1 VNPGARGRPPKRLR
15 LWGRLSAGLTE
26 GAPLFPLVV
35 LFGLNAVDELDRTAF
50 NVLTPEIRRSFGLDI
65 SGVLGMVALIE
76 VVAILLGLPLSYW
89 ADRRS
94 RVRIATAG
102 ASLWGTCSVL
112 TGLSPTVWLLAASR
126 AGAGMGRAVVTPTH
140 FSLLA
145 DYYPVDI
152 RPKVFGTHRA
162 ANSVGQFVG
171 PILAGLLG
179 YWFGWR
185 APFLFFI
192 LPTAVFVM
200 LALRLK
206 EPTRGAHERRAVGA
220 DEAAAM
226 TEEEPPGFGEGWR
239 MLWGVRSLRRIWYSL
254 PFAAAVI
261 VGFGSLFAI
270 FYEQEFGLN
279 SAQRGLASAIAEP
292 AQILGLVAGIPI
304 ANRLL
309 RRDPALVLRFVALVG
324 VIVAACFATLSIT
337 PYLSVVIFMNM
348 LIAAAAAVL
357 SPGVYSI
364 LSLAMPPRARSQGFA
379 VSALWILP
387 GLALFPIIGHLADT
401 QGVRP
406 ALFVLSLPLLIAGFL
421 LASAGKFVN
430 ADIERARTTARAR
443 SEALLARSR
452 GEGKLLVVRDLDVAY
467 DGVQVLFGV
476 DFEVAE
482 GEIVALLGTN
492 GAGKSTLLRAISGV
506 LEPTG
511 GAVVFDGRDLTGM
524 APHKVTALGVA
535 QVPGGRGVFPSL
547 TVAENLRVAG
557 WALTTSTKAELR
569 AAMAAAAA
577 HFPVLVERWNE
588 PAGVLSGGEQ
598 QMLALA
604 QAFVSRPRL
613 LLIDELS
620 LGLAPTVVAR
630 LLEVVREIRAQG
642 TTVVLVEQSVST
654 ALELADRAYFM
665 EKGEIRFEGPAAG
678 LLERPDLLRAV
689 FLGSTPTRTES
700 VSVRIPAAGPEPG
713 AGAVVLEVDGLAKGF
728 GAVRAVDGVSFS
740 VPAGRILGIIGPN
753 GAGKTTLFD
762 LVSGFLAPD
771 AGRVVLAGR
780 DVTTLPA
787 DARARLGLG
796 RSFQDARLFPS
807 LTVFE
812 ALALALDRHV
822 EVGDPVATAL
832 GLRAVARSEACVA
845 RRVSEIIELM
855 GLGRYSDA
863 FVSELSTGTRRL
875 VDLGCALAHEPTVL
889 LLDEPSSGI
898 AQRESEALAP
908 VLRDIRDATGA
919 ALLVVEHDMPLVTG
933 VADELIALD
942 LGRILARGLPSEVVA
957 DPAVVSAYLG
967 AAQE

>member
-1 VNPGARGRPPKRLR
+1 
-15 LWGRLSAGLTE
+15 
-26 GAPLFPLVV
+26 V

-50 NVLTPEIRRSFGLDI
+50 NVLTPEIRRSFSLDI

-76 VVAILLGLPLSYW
+76 VVAILLGLPLAYW

-102 ASLWGTCSVL
+102 ASLWGTFSVL

-152 RPKVFGTHRA
+152 RPKVYGTHRA

-185 APFLFFI
+185 APFIFFV

-200 LALRLK
+200 LALRLQ
-206 EPTRGAHERRAVGA
+206 EPPRGAHERRAIGA
-220 DEAAAM
+220 DEEAAL
-226 TEEEPPGFGEGWR
+226 TEDEPPGFGEGWR

-279 SAQRGLASAIAEP
+279 SAQRGLAAAVAEP

-348 LIAAAAAVL
+348 LIAGAAAVL

-452 GEGKLLVVRDLDVAY
+452 GEGKLLVVRGLDVAY

-511 GAVVFDGRDLTGM
+511 GAVVFDGRDLTGI

-557 WALTTSTKAELR
+557 WALTASRAELR
-569 AAMAAAAA
+569 EAMAAAAA

-630 LLEVVREIRAQG
+630 LLEVVREMRAQG

-665 EKGEIRFEGPAAG
+665 EKGEIRFEGSAAG
-678 LLERPDLLRAV
+678 LLERADLLRAV
-689 FLGSTPTRTES
+689 FLGSTPNRS
-700 VSVRIPAAGPEPG
+700 VSGSVRIPVAGPEPG
-713 AGAVVLEVDGLAKGF
+713 PGAAVLEVDGLAKGF
-728 GAVRAVDGVSFS
+728 GAVRAVDGVSFRL
-740 VPAGRILGIIGPN
+740 PAGRILGIIGPN

-787 DARARLGLG
+787 HARARLGLG

-812 ALALALDRHV
+812 ALGLALDRHV
-822 EVGDPVATAL
+822 EVGDPVATAM
-832 GLRAVARSEACVA
+832 GLRAVARSEACVD

-855 GLGRYSDA
+855 GLGNYADA

-875 VDLGCALAHEPTVL
+875 VDLGCALAHEPNVL

-898 AQRESEALAP
+898 AQRESEALGP

>member
-1 VNPGARGRPPKRLR
+1 MQLG
-15 LWGRLSAGLTE
+15 
-26 GAPLFPLVV
+26 F
-35 LFGLNAVDELDRTAF
+35 
-50 NVLTPEIRRSFGLDI
+50 I
-65 SGVLGMVALIE
+65 SGTLVFA
-76 VVAILLGLPLSYW
+76 
-89 ADRRS
+89 
-94 RVRIATAG
+94 
-102 ASLWGTCSVL
+102 L
-112 TGLSPTVWLLAASR
+112 TGLADRFLASR
-126 AGAGMGRAVVTPTH
+126 V
-140 FSLLA
+140 
-145 DYYPVDI
+145 
-152 RPKVFGTHRA
+152 
-162 ANSVGQFVG
+162 
-171 PILAGLLG
+171 
-179 YWFGWR
+179 
-185 APFLFFI
+185 
-192 LPTAVFVM
+192 
-200 LALRLK
+200 
-206 EPTRGAHERRAVGA
+206 
-220 DEAAAM
+220 
-226 TEEEPPGFGEGWR
+226 
-239 MLWGVRSLRRIWYSL
+239 
-254 PFAAAVI
+254 
-261 VGFGSLFAI
+261 
-270 FYEQEFGLN
+270 
-279 SAQRGLASAIAEP
+279 
-292 AQILGLVAGIPI
+292 
-304 ANRLL
+304 
-309 RRDPALVLRFVALVG
+309 
-324 VIVAACFATLSIT
+324 
-337 PYLSVVIFMNM
+337 
-348 LIAAAAAVL
+348 
-357 SPGVYSI
+357 
-364 LSLAMPPRARSQGFA
+364 FA

-406 ALFVLSLPLLIAGFL
+406 ALLALALPLLIAGFL

-452 GEGKLLVVRDLDVAY
+452 GEGKLLVVRGLDVAF

-476 DFEVAE
+476 DFEVVE

-506 LEPTG
+506 LEPTA
-511 GAVVFDGRDLTGM
+511 GAVVFDGRDLAGM
-524 APHKVTALGVA
+524 APHQVNALGVA

-557 WALTTSTKAELR
+557 WSLGRRNRSELR

-588 PAGVLSGGEQ
+588 PAAVLSGGEQ

-620 LGLAPTVVAR
+620 LGLAPAVVAR
-630 LLEVVREIRAQG
+630 LLEVVRAIRGQG

-678 LLERPDLLRAV
+678 LAARSDLLRAV
-689 FLGSTPTRTES
+689 FLGSTPTRSEPRRS
-700 VSVRIPAAGPEPG
+700 PAGGPEPG
-713 AGAVVLEVDGLAKGF
+713 AAVLEVDGLAKRF

-740 VPAGRILGIIGPN
+740 LPAARILGIIGPN

-762 LVSGFLAPD
+762 LVSGFVAPE
-771 AGRVVLAGR
+771 AGRVVLAGH
-780 DVTTLPA
+780 DVTSLPA

-807 LTVFE
+807 LTVCE
-812 ALALALDRHV
+812 VVALALDRHV

-855 GLGRYSDA
+855 GLGRYADA

-875 VDLGCALAHEPTVL
+875 VDLGCALAHDPSVL

-919 ALLVVEHDMPLVTG
+919 ALLVVEHDLPLVTG
-933 VADELIALD
+933 MADELIALD

-967 AAQE
+967 AAAASPRQV